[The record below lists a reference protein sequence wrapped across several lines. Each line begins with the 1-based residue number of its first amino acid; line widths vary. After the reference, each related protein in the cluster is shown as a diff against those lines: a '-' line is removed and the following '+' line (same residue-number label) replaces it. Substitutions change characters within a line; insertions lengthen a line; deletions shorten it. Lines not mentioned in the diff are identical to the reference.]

1 MKKLLFI
8 LTASL
13 LLTSQVYAQKS
24 PTPAEF
30 SQKMEQAKKQHELTR
45 KYCKD
50 SIMAEDEAT
59 RDEKKVRELARQCK
73 ENAGMKACLARFG
86 EYCE

>member
-8 LTASL
+8 LISSL

-24 PTPAEF
+24 PTPAELAGM
-30 SQKMEQAKKQHELTR
+30 MEQEELIN
-45 KYCKD
+45 KYCND
-50 SIMAEDEAT
+50 SIMYESEAT
-59 RDEKKVRELARQCK
+59 RDEKKARELARQCK

-86 EYCE
+86 GYCE